1 MDYIRRKSL
10 RTMVVLLLASLLV
23 HLVPVLPTRVAAALA
38 PPVPDNGIVV
48 GQTKLYDERSLALM
62 LQSVQARLANRDFF
76 DQGSIA
82 AALGKMQ
89 GARLDTSSFG
99 LNLTTTPLPGIAT
112 TNNTGTTTTFNEAVT
127 QPTSPANQPTPFP
140 GTVTTTNVLTPNTVT
155 QTITQP
161 SVAPTAPT
169 LAPQSSAFAFQPPFG
184 LAPQTLLA
192 QQLELTHNL
201 ENYRLLLE
209 GSLTDR
215 IINARGF
222 AADGVTVNWVGPRVR
237 AVAGFQ
243 ISIDSLKQYENAVA
257 EVEITVTTVNP
268 PDPGGHNPPSVV
280 MLLPQENNYN
290 VATVTKDS
298 KQFGFGV
305 AIQPINLGVAMQ
317 NQKETL
323 YLVQDTDTIAFQRE
337 SPKTETSPPDPQSVT
352 LGWQFR
358 PVLGQKT
365 VKAGQRQVFAVLAL
379 PVGDGFPC
387 KATVKA
393 HTHWRRYNSRN
404 KSVGEVISGS
414 SSTQDLSDL
423 DITSTFVNGEPLQP
437 KPTKVASMD
446 AGQGNVLVTVAGSYF
461 LPGTAIVMGDQ
472 IIDNAEKGL
481 FLQGENNFRWLVSG
495 QKLALV
501 DDPFIAGRFG
511 PPVELRDPILANP
524 LAAYRL
530 GRLTISSVMVTPR
543 DAENSELVATVVH
556 TVPAPPPVAPAP
568 GGLAVPPPQEN
579 LVLLVGGKTYGFS
592 DAPLRATSTTSVAAG
607 GATARRTYQLEVV
620 VPTRSL
626 QVTRSVVVKRLFFG
640 PRFRAEYLLGGAGI
654 FSASKVTVLSSGSA
668 GVKLGISGT
677 GFTNDA
683 NTRVIVDGLTIT
695 PVGGGGV
702 ASLNWK
708 DATLLVL
715 TIPDPLSKSV
725 KQIAITHGAAAPL
738 ILPVTVPAPPPPK
751 PTVTSIS
758 PVGLN
763 DQVYVT
769 VAGTNLGSVDK
780 VLFQGQIL
788 KSKNV
793 SDDGTSMEVL
803 VTKEMTD
810 SLGRKAIDFVAKD
823 GKEVSGILVVHP

>member
-1 MDYIRRKSL
+1 MGYLPRKAL
-10 RTMVVLLLASLLV
+10 RATMAMVLASLLV
-23 HLVPVLPTRVAAALA
+23 QLVQVPLTLVHAVPL

-62 LQSVQARLANRDFF
+62 LQSEQARLANRDFF

-112 TNNTGTTTTFNEAVT
+112 TNNTGTTTTFNDVVT

-161 SVAPTAPT
+161 SVTPTAPT
-169 LAPQSSAFAFQPPFG
+169 LAPQTSAFAFQPPFG

-192 QQLELTHNL
+192 QQMEITHDL

-215 IINARGF
+215 MINARGF
-222 AADGVTVNWVGPRVR
+222 GPDGTTINYVGPRVR

-243 ISIDSLKQYENAVA
+243 ISLDSLRQYENAVA
-257 EVEITVTTVNP
+257 EVEITITTINP
-268 PDPGGHNPPSVV
+268 PDPGGDNPPSVV

-290 VATVTKDS
+290 VATITKDS

-305 AIQPINLGVAMQ
+305 AVQPINLGVAAQ

-337 SPKTETSPPDPQSVT
+337 RPRSATTAPDPKSVT

-379 PVGDGFPC
+379 PVADGF
-387 KATVKA
+387 AYEGTVKA
-393 HTHWRRYNSRN
+393 HTHWRRYNSKN
-404 KSVGEVISGS
+404 KSVGEVINGS
-414 SSTQDLSDL
+414 SSIQDLTNL
-423 DITSTFVNGEPLQP
+423 VIPATFVNGEPLQP
-437 KPTKVASMD
+437 VPTRIASMD
-446 AGQGNVLVTVAGSYF
+446 FGQGNVLVTVAGTHF

-481 FLQGENNFRWLVSG
+481 FLQGEKDFRWLVSG
-495 QKLALV
+495 QKIALV
-501 DDPFIAGRFG
+501 DDPLIAGRFG
-511 PPVELRDPILANP
+511 PPVELRDPIVSNPASSFLA
-524 LAAYRL
+524 
-530 GRLTISSVMVTPR
+530 GGLTISNVAITPR
-543 DAENSELVATVVH
+543 DGENSELAVTVVH
-556 TVPAPPPVAPAP
+556 TVPAPPPIPPAP
-568 GGLAVPPPQEN
+568 LIPAVPPPEQS
-579 LVLLVGGKTYGFS
+579 LILLVGGKAYGFS
-592 DAPLRATSTTSVAAG
+592 DAPTQSTSATSVGAAS
-607 GATARRTYQLEVV
+607 ASRTYQLTVI

-626 QVTRSVVVKRLFFG
+626 QSASKIVVKRLFFG
-640 PRFRAEYLLGGAGI
+640 PRFRAEYLLAGANV
-654 FSASKVTVLSSGSA
+654 FTASKVTILSSGT
-668 GVKLGISGT
+668 GVKLGISGS
-677 GFTNDA
+677 GFTNSV
-683 NTRVIVDGLTIT
+683 NTRVIVDGVTIT
-695 PVGGGGV
+695 PGV
-702 ASLNWK
+702 AGAGGATLDWK

-725 KQIAITHGAAAPL
+725 KQIAITQGTAAPL

-763 DQVYVT
+763 DQVYVA

>member
-1 MDYIRRKSL
+1 MDYIYRKSVRL
-10 RTMVVLLLASLLV
+10 TAALLFASLVIQLFP
-23 HLVPVLPTRVAAALA
+23 VPAARVEAAPA

-48 GQTKLYDERSLALM
+48 GQTKLFDERSLALM

-82 AALGKMQ
+82 AAIGKMQ

-112 TNNTGTTTTFNEAVT
+112 TTNTGTTTTLTDIVT

-140 GTVTTTNVLTPNTVT
+140 GIVTTTNAVTPNTVT

-161 SVAPTAPT
+161 SVTSAAAT
-169 LAPQSSAFAFQPPFG
+169 LAPQTSAIAFQPPFG

-192 QQLELTHNL
+192 QQLELTHDL
-201 ENYRLLLE
+201 ENYRMLLE

-222 AADGVTVNWVGPRVR
+222 GSDGATVNYVGPRVR

-268 PDPGGHNPPSVV
+268 PDPGGPNPPSVV

-290 VATVTKDS
+290 VATVTKNS
-298 KQFGFGV
+298 NQFGFGV

-337 SPKTETSPPDPQSVT
+337 RPKSISAAPDPKSVT

-379 PVGDGFPC
+379 PIADGFGYE
-387 KATVKA
+387 ATVEA

-404 KSVGEVISGS
+404 KSVGEVINGS
-414 SSTQDLSDL
+414 ASTQDLTNL
-423 DITSTFVNGEPLQP
+423 VIPATFVNGEPLQP
-437 KPTKVASMD
+437 VPLSVKSMD
-446 AGQGNVLVTVAGSYF
+446 VGQGNVLVTVAGSYF
-461 LPGTAIVMGDQ
+461 LHGTAIVIGDQ

-481 FLQGENNFRWLVSG
+481 FLQGERDFRWLVSG
-495 QKLALV
+495 RRLAFV

-511 PPVELRDPILANP
+511 SPVELRDPILANP
-524 LAAYRL
+524 VDAFLL
-530 GRLTISSVMVTPR
+530 GRLTISNVTVTPQ
-543 DAENSELVATVVH
+543 DAQNSELVATVVH
-556 TVPAPPPVAPAP
+556 TVPAPPAP
-568 GGLAVPPPQEN
+568 GGMAVPPPQEN
-579 LVLLVGGKTYGFS
+579 LVLLVGEKTYGFS
-592 DAPLRATSTTSVAAG
+592 DAPLRATSMTGVAAG

-620 VPTRSL
+620 VPTRLL
-626 QVTRSVVVKRLFFG
+626 QVAGKVVVKRLFFG
-640 PRFRAEYLLGGAGI
+640 PRFRAEYLLAGVNI
-654 FSASKVTVLSSGSA
+654 FTASKVTILSSGSA

-683 NTRVIVDGLTIT
+683 NTRVIVDGATIT
-695 PVGGGGV
+695 PVGGGGG
-702 ASLNWK
+702 AATLDWK

-715 TIPDPLSKSV
+715 TIPDPLSKNV
-725 KQIAITHGAAAPL
+725 KQIAVTYGNAAPL

-751 PTVTSIS
+751 PTVTSIT
-758 PVGLN
+758 PVGLH

-780 VLFQGQIL
+780 VLFQGQTL

-793 SDDGTSMEVL
+793 SDDGNSMEVM
-803 VTKEMTD
+803 VTKEMTE
-810 SLGRKAIDFVAKD
+810 SVGRKAIDFIVKD
-823 GKEVSGILVVHP
+823 GKEVSGVLIVRP